1 MLSIGAASVNDAIAW
16 ILLIVA
22 ISLTNVANVAGAG
35 WVCLAVTIYA
45 TLLFTV
51 GRLAFQRLVISLE
64 GPYNVHDDEKTQ
76 ATSAN
81 RRHSLDSVQTN
92 VVGEIPGSNLFD
104 SNSESKRLVQNMNSL
119 FCFSLMLLFLSAW
132 VTSMMG
138 LDGIIGSFIFGV
150 IVPRQSL
157 LHGICVR
164 WLEEVSLSSHTSIQ
178 TICYPHSNH

>member
-64 GPYNVHDDEKTQ
+64 GPYNVHDD
-76 ATSAN
+76 
-81 RRHSLDSVQTN
+81 
-92 VVGEIPGSNLFD
+92 
-104 SNSESKRLVQNMNSL
+104 
-119 FCFSLMLLFLSAW
+119 
-132 VTSMMG
+132 
-138 LDGIIGSFIFGV
+138 
-150 IVPRQSL
+150 
-157 LHGICVR
+157 
-164 WLEEVSLSSHTSIQ
+164 
-178 TICYPHSNH
+178 